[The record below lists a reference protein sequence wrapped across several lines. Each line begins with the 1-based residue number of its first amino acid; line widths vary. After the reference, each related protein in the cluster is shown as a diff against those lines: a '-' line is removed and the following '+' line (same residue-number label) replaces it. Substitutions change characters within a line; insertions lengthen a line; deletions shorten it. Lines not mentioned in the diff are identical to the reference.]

1 MRALVGIIFIILML
15 LMSVVIALAT
25 SERSLRILQGGHE
38 RHERHERLERLEG
51 LEGFEGHEK
60 FAPYRKLPEN
70 IIRASHSIPE
80 AIDYGRL
87 EIAPGIVTIY
97 SSTMPWHI
105 KSLQSALH
113 REFPTAPRT
122 IVDATA
128 HIGADTVNFMRTFP
142 SAEMTSIEINPAI
155 AEITRRN
162 VTREYRRGDRA
173 APAPRVVC
181 ADAADYIRELVDG
194 NSPDL
199 LYLDP
204 PWGNNLRHALMVGSL
219 TAPEAIARAL
229 AAGTRAVAIRLPHD
243 SDLDAFESATADCA
257 KKLNLMDVKATRS
270 AICDSRK
277 ARSSSCPTRKT
288 GLSLW
293 LLVFRK

>member
-1 MRALVGIIFIILML
+1 ML
-15 LMSVVIALAT
+15 LISAVVALAT
-25 SERSLRILQGGHE
+25 SDRSLRILQGGHE
-38 RHERHERLERLEG
+38 RHERHESHEG

-60 FAPYRKLPEN
+60 FARYRKLPEN

-80 AIDYGRL
+80 SIDYGLL
-87 EIAPGIVTIY
+87 EIAPGNVTIY

-113 REFPTAPRT
+113 REFPTAPST

-142 SAEMTSIEINPAI
+142 SAAITSIEIDPAI

-162 VTREYRRGDRA
+162 VTREYRRMKA
-173 APAPRVVC
+173 TAPAPRVVC

-257 KKLNLMDVKATRS
+257 KKLNLMGVKATRS
-270 AICDSRK
+270 AICD
-277 ARSSSCPTRKT
+277 ARRAHNSSCPTHKT
-288 GLSLW
+288 GLGLW